1 MHASLPHVVIVGG
14 GFGGLSAARALVD
27 KTVRVTLLDRRN
39 HHLFQPLLYQVA
51 AVGLVVRH
59 LAPRRPPD
67 HRAVECRGSLGRPPV
82 TFGTANRREDEQ
94 PPCPKGDDTQ

>member
-1 MHASLPHVVIVGG
+1 MLLFPHVVIVGG

-27 KTVRVTLLDRRN
+27 QTVR
-39 HHLFQPLLYQVA
+39 
-51 AVGLVVRH
+51 AVGLVLRH